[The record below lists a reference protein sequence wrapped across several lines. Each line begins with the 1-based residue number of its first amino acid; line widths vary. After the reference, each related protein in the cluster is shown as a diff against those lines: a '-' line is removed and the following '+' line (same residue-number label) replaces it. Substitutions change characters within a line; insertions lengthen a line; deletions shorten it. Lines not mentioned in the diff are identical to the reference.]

1 MSIYKKVLEKAVERL
16 NSGLSC
22 EIVCGRLPD
31 SGGIAAE
38 ICGGETVSEYID
50 GGAYIRMEI
59 IFRAKSLDS
68 EQAFATIGNIAD
80 YIRKSENL
88 PDGISAWGV
97 SSQPALEDGGGKGSV
112 YRLTA
117 YAEFYTL

>member
-1 MSIYKKVLEKAVERL
+1 MNVYKSALEKTVERI
-16 NSGLSC
+16 NKGLSC

-31 SGGIAAE
+31 MGGITAE
-38 ICGGETVSEYID
+38 ICGGKTVSEYID

-59 IFRAKSLDS
+59 IFRAKDLDS
-68 EQAFATIGNIAD
+68 EQAFAAIGNIAD
-80 YIRKSENL
+80 FIRKSENL

-97 SSQPALEDGGGKGSV
+97 SSQPALEDGGGKCSV